1 MLSSKTRIVE
11 TRSTIQRYLL
21 TLLPITLSQRFSYP
35 VLENTAFVFTST
47 GTLRYW
53 LLTKTKQDRALISA
67 ILFIAEPPEPPHAAG
82 PSNWRQRY
90 REEKENVLRALHTS
104 IKLVFRDELEVSLS
118 SFRSCSLDIL
128 TSCRRSSSY
137 SAETQT

>member
-1 MLSSKTRIVE
+1 MTLEMRIKKLIVKVE
-11 TRSTIQRYLL
+11 DEIHNVTSDFDKVTYIDDDRHLEFDSRSH
-21 TLLPITLSQRFSYP
+21 QRFSYP

-47 GTLRYW
+47 ATLRYW
-53 LLTKTKQDRALISA
+53 LLSKTKQDRALISA

-104 IKLVFRDELEVSLS
+104 IKLVFRDELEVRLN
-118 SFRSCSLDIL
+118 SFRSLL
-128 TSCRRSSSY
+128 
-137 SAETQT
+137 A